1 MTEIIQAYIDDLNEF
16 LPKTYVSSPISQAV
30 KDKLIEIMSREIKE
44 FIYYDSDG
52 NLMDTSIVIEDNAP
66 FDLGLLPEV
75 LDLLGCKFTY
85 YKWEKLGFVHE
96 LTLYRENP
104 PKDKRYRLN
113 HALFIGGYVTSIL
126 LAFASMGFLYY
137 FFYLL
142 ATYSTR
148 PTEVVQP
155 PIWFVVG
162 AMLFMTSLM
171 VLFFVDIYIYFFRK
185 TSVAQFL
192 RKEVYFDKL
201 ENIDK
206 PTVLC

>member
-1 MTEIIQAYIDDLNEF
+1 MIEIIQAYIDDFTEF
-16 LPKTYVSSPISQAV
+16 LPRTYESSPITQAV
-30 KDKLIEIMSREIKE
+30 KDKLIEVMVKEIKE
-44 FIYYDSDG
+44 FIHYDQDG
-52 NLMDTSIVIEDNAP
+52 NLLDTSIVVEDSAP

-75 LDLLGCKFTY
+75 LDLLGCEFNY
-85 YKWEKLGFVHE
+85 YKWEKLSSVHE
-96 LTLYRENP
+96 LTLYKNKP
-104 PKDKRYRLN
+104 PRGKRYQANL
-113 HALFIGGYVTSIL
+113 ALFVSGYITSIL
-126 LAFASMGFLYY
+126 LAFASMGLLYY

-142 ATYSTR
+142 DTYSTK

-171 VLFFVDIYIYFFRK
+171 VVFFIDAYIYFFRK

-192 RKEVYFDKL
+192 RREVYFDKL

-206 PTVLC
+206 PTILS

>member
-1 MTEIIQAYIDDLNEF
+1 MIDILQGYIDDFKEF
-16 LPKTYVSSPISQAV
+16 LPKTYESSPITQSV
-30 KDKLIEIMSREIKE
+30 KDKLIEVISKEIKG
-44 FIYYDSDG
+44 FIHYDSEG
-52 NLMDTSIVIEDNAP
+52 NLLDTSIIVEDNAP

-85 YKWEKLGFVHE
+85 YKWEKLGSVHE
-96 LTLYRENP
+96 LTLYRNKP
-104 PKDKRYRLN
+104 PRDKRYQAKL
-113 HALFIGGYVTSIL
+113 ALFVGGYITSIL
-126 LAFASMGFLYY
+126 LAFASMSLLYY

-142 ATYSTR
+142 DTHSTK

-155 PIWFVVG
+155 PIWFEVG

-171 VLFFVDIYIYFFRK
+171 VVFFVDFYIYLFRK

-192 RKEVYFDKL
+192 RREVYFDKL

>member
-1 MTEIIQAYIDDLNEF
+1 MIDILQGYIDDFKEF
-16 LPKTYVSSPISQAV
+16 LPKTYESSPITQSV
-30 KDKLIEIMSREIKE
+30 KDKLIEVMSKEIRE
-44 FIYYDSDG
+44 FISYDSDG
-52 NLMDTSIVIEDNAP
+52 NLRDTSIVVEDKAP

-85 YKWEKLGFVHE
+85 YKWEKLGSVHE
-96 LTLYRENP
+96 LTLYRNKP
-104 PKDKRYRLN
+104 PRDKRYQAKL
-113 HALFIGGYVTSIL
+113 ALFVGGYITSIL
-126 LAFASMGFLYY
+126 LAFASMSLLYY

-142 ATYSTR
+142 DTHSTK

-155 PIWFVVG
+155 PIWFELG
-162 AMLFMTSLM
+162 AMLFMNSLM
-171 VLFFVDIYIYFFRK
+171 IMIFIDIYLYLFRQ

-192 RKEVYFDKL
+192 RREVYFDKL

>member
-1 MTEIIQAYIDDLNEF
+1 MIDILQGYIDDFKEF
-16 LPKTYVSSPISQAV
+16 LPKTYESSPITQSV
-30 KDKLIEIMSREIKE
+30 KDKLIEVISKEIKG
-44 FIYYDSDG
+44 FIHYDSDG
-52 NLMDTSIVIEDNAP
+52 NLLDTSIVIEDNTP

-75 LDLLGCKFTY
+75 LDLLGCEFNY
-85 YKWEKLGFVHE
+85 YTWENLGSVHE
-96 LTLYRENP
+96 LNLYRDKP
-104 PKDKRYRLN
+104 QRDKRYRLN
-113 HALFIGGYVTSIL
+113 LALFVGGYITSIL
-126 LAFASMGFLYY
+126 LAFASMSLLYY

-142 ATYSTR
+142 DTHSTK

-155 PIWFVVG
+155 PIWFEVG

-171 VLFFVDIYIYFFRK
+171 VVFFVDFYIYLFRK

-192 RKEVYFDKL
+192 RREVYFDKL

>member
-1 MTEIIQAYIDDLNEF
+1 MIDILQGYIDDFKEF
-16 LPKTYVSSPISQAV
+16 LPKTYESSPITQSV
-30 KDKLIEIMSREIKE
+30 KDKLIEVISKEIKG
-44 FIYYDSDG
+44 FIHYDSEG
-52 NLMDTSIVIEDNAP
+52 NLLDTSIIVEDNAP

-85 YKWEKLGFVHE
+85 YKWEELGSVHE
-96 LTLYRENP
+96 LTLYRNKP
-104 PKDKRYRLN
+104 PRDKRYQAKL
-113 HALFIGGYVTSIL
+113 ALFVGGYITSIL
-126 LAFASMGFLYY
+126 LAFASMSLLYY

-142 ATYSTR
+142 DTHSTK

-155 PIWFVVG
+155 PIWFEVG

-171 VLFFVDIYIYFFRK
+171 VVFFVDFYIYLFRK

-192 RKEVYFDKL
+192 RREVYFDKL